1 MSEKRG
7 GRRAARHAAAAAAA
21 ACPNANRSAATG
33 SSAKPRHPTSQFAEG
48 KAPGLGAA
56 THGSGNWGEGLAR
69 TKRVVGGEQVA
80 EGVAGHQRGT
90 RGLIQR
96 AGSRHRPEGVF
107 AGLAEPR
114 APQGP
119 GHPSTHHQEAISSAG
134 SCRMGGWRAKR
145 AGDAAVALVL
155 RPQGRVSKVICDVT
169 EAMPINGLGAH
180 KPCPLAL
187 DCMKACNTARAAK
200 GGLRERSGA
209 KGGEGGEGRLM
220 ASPRAASIPV
230 GGRGRSRTRT
240 PPPPESGPTHPGT
253 VAGRAAR
260 RAGGGRK
267 GEGGTRE
274 DRARGGRGKRKSAS
288 ICGLRGGE

>member
-155 RPQGRVSKVICDVT
+155 RPQGRVLLK
-169 EAMPINGLGAH
+169 
-180 KPCPLAL
+180 
-187 DCMKACNTARAAK
+187 K
-200 GGLRERSGA
+200 G
-209 KGGEGGEGRLM
+209 
-220 ASPRAASIPV
+220 PR
-230 GGRGRSRTRT
+230 G
-240 PPPPESGPTHPGT
+240 
-253 VAGRAAR
+253 
-260 RAGGGRK
+260 AGGGR
-267 GEGGTRE
+267 GARPRRGTRARNDQLNGKGQKVCVCVTGIGHINVLGPNPLTLPAVQSE
-274 DRARGGRGKRKSAS
+274 ENLAADGIPGRLRLASAMPVCRAAVRRPDAATKVP
-288 ICGLRGGE
+288 

>member
-1 MSEKRG
+1 MHEESVKRG
-7 GRRAARHAAAAAAA
+7 GRRVASHAAAAAAAA

-155 RPQGRVSKVICDVT
+155 RPQGRVLLK
-169 EAMPINGLGAH
+169 
-180 KPCPLAL
+180 
-187 DCMKACNTARAAK
+187 K
-200 GGLRERSGA
+200 G
-209 KGGEGGEGRLM
+209 
-220 ASPRAASIPV
+220 PR
-230 GGRGRSRTRT
+230 G
-240 PPPPESGPTHPGT
+240 
-253 VAGRAAR
+253 
-260 RAGGGRK
+260 AGGGR
-267 GEGGTRE
+267 GARPRRGTR
-274 DRARGGRGKRKSAS
+274 ARNDEQGRRQLYWKFVLTGTCITKIGTFR
-288 ICGLRGGE
+288 

>member
-155 RPQGRVSKVICDVT
+155 RPQGRVLLKKVKVKVKVGKSLHRLNFPVLTSSFRPLFDLPDAPSAVPPT
-169 EAMPINGLGAH
+169 SSEWVPGRPVP
-180 KPCPLAL
+180 KPW
-187 DCMKACNTARAAK
+187 RF
-200 GGLRERSGA
+200 
-209 KGGEGGEGRLM
+209 
-220 ASPRAASIPV
+220 
-230 GGRGRSRTRT
+230 
-240 PPPPESGPTHPGT
+240 
-253 VAGRAAR
+253 
-260 RAGGGRK
+260 
-267 GEGGTRE
+267 
-274 DRARGGRGKRKSAS
+274 
-288 ICGLRGGE
+288 